1 MGEHMRRDLIGL
13 EIGGIDGIEREQLSN
28 LILIVEYQ
36 LRHKD
41 QGIDDDQIFDNG
53 REGVGPGELKRHRAK
68 LLHGTR

>member
-1 MGEHMRRDLIGL
+1 MKPALSEFS
-13 EIGGIDGIEREQLSN
+13 LSN